1 MRSYRIYILTP
12 HTLLTRGVELLLDG
26 RPSFEVVGT
35 DTEVQRSLDE
45 IERLRPDVVIL
56 GHGNGPS
63 VSLDDV
69 SRVFGASPG
78 TAVISMGANE
88 NVLHVYQDDPVTVAN
103 VEDLVEAIQR
113 IQRPMAR
120 AARRQGT

>member
-12 HTLLTRGVELLLDG
+12 HTLLTRGVEILLDG
-26 RPSFEVVGT
+26 RPSFQVVGAET
-35 DTEVQRSLDE
+35 DVQRSLED

-56 GHGNGPS
+56 GHGNGSS

-78 TAVISMGANE
+78 TAVISMGASE
-88 NVLHVYQDDPVTVAN
+88 NILHVYQDDQVTVAN
-103 VEDLVEAIQR
+103 VEDLVQAIQR
-113 IQRPMAR
+113 IQRPVAR
-120 AARRQGT
+120 AARRQGQ